1 MTEHY
6 HKVTKGHWLL
16 EATDNELRLI
26 TAHYN
31 TKKFQEKNRVQLEEA
46 IWKIRGQ
53 GEAKEA
59 IDNKD
64 SFFAILLEREARNKR
79 IRQAREAKK
88 KQKRKSPSLL
98 IEISSSEETE
108 LVQESLLAKVN
119 KQARAC
125 EKRTRPQ
132 GPLESSRIAE
142 QIRSS
147 PAIKG
152 NRPTK
157 RYR

>member
-31 TKKFQEKNRVQLEEA
+31 TKKFQEKTRVQLEEA

-64 SFFAILLEREARNKR
+64 LFFSILIEREARNAR
-79 IRQAREAKK
+79 IRQAREAKR
-88 KQKRKSPSLL
+88 KQKKKSPSPL

-108 LVQESLLAKVN
+108 VESDEKLSESGWSGIVVEDSDLDSN
-119 KQARAC
+119 KD
-125 EKRTRPQ
+125 ETELKSQ
-132 GPLESSRIAE
+132 G
-142 QIRSS
+142 
-147 PAIKG
+147 
-152 NRPTK
+152 
-157 RYR
+157 